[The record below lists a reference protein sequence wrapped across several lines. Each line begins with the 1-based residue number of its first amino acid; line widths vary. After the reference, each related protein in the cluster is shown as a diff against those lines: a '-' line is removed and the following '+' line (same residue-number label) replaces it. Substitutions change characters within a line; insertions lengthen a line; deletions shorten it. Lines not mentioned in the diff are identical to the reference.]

1 MWFAEPV
8 FSGPRLSYN
17 IVSLFLS
24 GSTSMPYIIDGNNVM
39 GQTPGWHRDKR
50 RARSNLL
57 DQLAGFA
64 RNKRVRVTAVFDGAP
79 DDQLPEGVAY
89 HGVKVL
95 YAERGSDADRRIQ
108 RLVESAPD
116 PRGIIVV
123 TSDRNL
129 GFLVHS
135 AGAKVVRSGEFRQKF
150 LDGDG
155 GYRATAEPA
164 RGRRKETSIPAG
176 LNDRKPSEQPI
187 PRGELEKWMRY
198 FGAAPEDDAADL
210 PDE

>member
-1 MWFAEPV
+1 L
-8 FSGPRLSYN
+8 GYN
-17 IVSLFLS
+17 IVSLLLS
-24 GSTSMPYIIDGNNVM
+24 GSKLMPYIIDGNNVM

-57 DQLAGFA
+57 AQLAGFA
-64 RNKRVRVTAVFDGAP
+64 RSKGVRVTAVFDGAP
-79 DDQLPEGVAY
+79 DDLLPEGAAY
-89 HGVKVL
+89 QGVKVL

-150 LDGDG
+150 LEGEDA
-155 GYRATAEPA
+155 YQRTAQPA
-164 RGRRKETSIPAG
+164 RQRGKRTGTPGAVYG
-176 LNDRKPSEQPI
+176 KPSEQPI

-198 FGAAPEDDAADL
+198 FGATPEDDAADL
-210 PDE
+210 SDD